1 MAQKIIKQDE
11 RYHDTLLLLK
21 KYRDVVWSLSVSVE
35 HAKSDFRECFGEN
48 IDEFLE
54 SVYVAGADLS
64 GTDIEERAKCIER
77 SNKMLQL
84 VDSAVATMRK
94 KHKYGE
100 LYYQILYYNFLCEHE
115 YCSLDEVVEALNEA
129 GIMISR
135 RTMFDYRTHAVNL
148 VSTYLWGY
156 TAKDTQNILAK
167 FIKE

>member
-1 MAQKIIKQDE
+1 MPRQKIKQDE
-11 RYHDTLLLLK
+11 RYHDTMLLLK

-35 HAKSDFRECFGEN
+35 HVKSDFRECFGEN
-48 IDEFLE
+48 IDDFLE

-84 VDSAVATMRK
+84 VDSAVAMMRN
-94 KHKYGE
+94 KHKHGE
-100 LYYQILYYNFLCEHE
+100 LYYQVLYYNFLCEHE

-129 GIMISR
+129 GITICR
-135 RTMFDYRTHAVNL
+135 RTMFAHRTNAINL
-148 VSTYLWGY
+148 LSTYLWGY

>member
-1 MAQKIIKQDE
+1 MPRKMIKQDE

-94 KHKYGE
+94 NISMANCTIAIFAFPF
-100 LYYQILYYNFLCEHE
+100 YYSY
-115 YCSLDEVVEALNEA
+115 A
-129 GIMISR
+129 
-135 RTMFDYRTHAVNL
+135 AVNRD
-148 VSTYLWGY
+148 VNV
-156 TAKDTQNILAK
+156 AKKTIDIFATVKLPS
-167 FIKE
+167 FHRVFG